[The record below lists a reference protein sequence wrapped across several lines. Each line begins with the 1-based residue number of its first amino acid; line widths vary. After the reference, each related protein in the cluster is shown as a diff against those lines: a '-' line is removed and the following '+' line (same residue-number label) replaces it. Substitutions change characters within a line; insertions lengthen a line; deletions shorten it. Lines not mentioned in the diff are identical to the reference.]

1 MITFPN
7 NYLANITILT
17 IFATI
22 LDRSNC
28 KTMGKKILLL
38 FMMVWLS
45 VGVNAHKGSC
55 DATWLGES
63 KTPLIFVNYNKTG
76 IFFQKALGPGRAN
89 HIDVWNGSLR
99 KPRAGSGLY
108 ISGEM
113 WFWEIK

>member
-1 MITFPN
+1 MTISNRWVLNDTFPN

-63 KTPLIFVNYNKTG
+63 KTSDLCGY
-76 IFFQKALGPGRAN
+76 L
-89 HIDVWNGSLR
+89 L
-99 KPRAGSGLY
+99 SGQSPKWSTWWSY
-108 ISGEM
+108 
-113 WFWEIK
+113 

>member
-1 MITFPN
+1 LPINREFQAIGGRVAAVLKKDLCARFLTITFSN
-7 NYLANITILT
+7 NYLAHITILT

-55 DATWLGES
+55 DATWWGES
-63 KTPLIFVNYNKTG
+63 KTCPPDLVEE
-76 IFFQKALGPGRAN
+76 LGL
-89 HIDVWNGSLR
+89 W
-99 KPRAGSGLY
+99 
-108 ISGEM
+108 
-113 WFWEIK
+113 